1 MAYGLSNG
9 HVTDDVTWPQRCC
22 EAVRSAILA
31 TAWLLVTSTPTGSSA
46 SPLSALSLK
55 TDNFKFWW
63 VSRWNITDI
72 YLRRKQTKLH
82 AGVRY
87 CFSFSYSFSY
97 RWREFGATFVE
108 RSRRPSVGTRCRRA
122 ARRYRARSRH
132 HRTERDLLSGV
143 RRQTEADHDE
153 YGQQNTR
160 DDHVH
165 HVERV
170 TTSQVQRVLDV
181 RVTSVWTAWN
191 HRLLY
196 IRHVAYTGL
205 LIAAKLTTLQIVANQ
220 LTLY

>member
-82 AGVRY
+82 VGVRY
-87 CFSFSYSFSY
+87 CFSYSYSFSY

-122 ARRYRARSRH
+122 ARRYRARSAIIVPS
-132 HRTERDLLSGV
+132 EIFSPASGG
-143 RRQTEADHDE
+143 RQKPTM
-153 YGQQNTR
+153 
-160 DDHVH
+160 
-165 HVERV
+165 
-170 TTSQVQRVLDV
+170 TSTDSRIHG
-181 RVTSVWTAWN
+181 TITF
-191 HRLLY
+191 
-196 IRHVAYTGL
+196 IT
-205 LIAAKLTTLQIVANQ
+205 
-220 LTLY
+220 